1 MIPTKLYS
9 RFSLTHF
16 LDSMIIFT
24 ARIVNKRYIL
34 ERYPLEVEIESNRI
48 SEIQERREA
57 VYVFFFFKHVG
68 PWKVLRSCGIPY

>member
-1 MIPTKLYS
+1 
-9 RFSLTHF
+9 
-16 LDSMIIFT
+16 MIIFT

-57 VYVFFFFKHVG
+57 VYVFFF
-68 PWKVLRSCGIPY
+68 